1 MKPLLD
7 EIRDAGFIP
16 GLWIAPHLV
25 GNRSR
30 LFAEHP
36 DWVVRDRRSGG
47 PLAAMRFYGEF
58 RWHKRSEE
66 YYILDVTHPDAA
78 AYIAGVFRTWRRAWG
93 CAYFKTDFMHIG
105 SAYGPDRAVWHEAG
119 LSRIE
124 VFMRMA
130 RLIRKEIGDAL
141 ARLRLPALF
150 SRRSRRRHPH
160 RARHV
165 RVLGRRTSGRDIAA
179 GPGDPQFRKRHSLA
193 GGPGLHRPAGTA
205 STSSRITSSRVWH
218 SWRAC
223 PAESP

>member
-78 AYIAGVFRTWRRAWG
+78 AYIAGVFRTWRRAWARTSRPTS
-93 CAYFKTDFMHIG
+93 CISAAPTDPIAPSGTRRG
-105 SAYGPDRAVWHEAG
+105 SAG
-119 LSRIE
+119 SRSSC
-124 VFMRMA
+124 
-130 RLIRKEIGDAL
+130 GW
-141 ARLRLPALF
+141 PA
-150 SRRSRRRHPH
+150 
-160 RARHV
+160 
-165 RVLGRRTSGRDIAA
+165 
-179 GPGDPQFRKRHSLA
+179 
-193 GGPGLHRPAGTA
+193 
-205 STSSRITSSRVWH
+205 
-218 SWRAC
+218 
-223 PAESP
+223 